1 MLTETKYI
9 SASQRARVLT
19 ESWLPRHVSCPACAA
34 TLVQTA
40 NNTKARDFL
49 CQSCGDPFELKS
61 KQSKF
66 TNLVTDG
73 AYRTMIAA
81 IRANEQPNLF
91 LLTYRLPFVVTDLS
105 VLPRRFLV
113 EPMVIKRKPLAP
125 TARRA
130 GWIGCN
136 LTLRLLPKSALI
148 PCIVNGEFID
158 KIQVQQQWKESAVL
172 DELGASARGW
182 ATVTLGILERI
193 QKKGFSLQDVYK
205 FEPTL
210 AKMFPNNHNIRPKLR
225 QQLQLLRDMGFIV
238 FLGGG
243 EYALA
248 DRAAQNNG

>member
-1 MLTETKYI
+1 MLTETKYT
-9 SASQRARVLT
+9 SGSQRARVLT
-19 ESWLPRHVSCPACAA
+19 ESWLPKHVSCPACAA

-49 CQSCGDPFELKS
+49 CPSCGDPFELKS

-66 TNLVTDG
+66 TTLVTDG
-73 AYRTMIAA
+73 AYRTMVAA

-91 LLTYRLPFVVTDLS
+91 LLTYRLPFVVTDVY

-130 GWIGCN
+130 GWVGCN
-136 LTLRLLPKSALI
+136 LSLRLIPKSALI
-148 PCIVNGEFID
+148 PCMVAGAFTD
-158 KIQVQQQWKESAVL
+158 RIQVQQRWKETAVL
-172 DELGASARGW
+172 DELGAAARGW
-182 ATVTLGILERI
+182 ATITLGILERI
-193 QKKGFSLQDVYK
+193 QKKEFSLHDVYK

-225 QQLQLLRDMGFIV
+225 QQLQVLRDMELIV

-248 DRAAQNNG
+248 NKTA